1 MSFEASKFHELC
13 DGKGK
18 TVTLITTSTGNIC
31 GGFTSVSWASGGDT
45 ILGLILNGLVNY
57 KYDKEAFLFSL
68 DSGK

>member
-18 TVTLITTSTGNIC
+18 TVTLITTSTGNVC
-31 GGFTSVSWASGGDT
+31 GGFTSVSWGSLGGFG
-45 ILGLILNGLVNY
+45 GLFGDA
-57 KYDKEAFLFSL
+57 KSDKEAFLFSL

>member
-13 DGKGK
+13 DGKCR

-31 GGFTSVSWASGGDT
+31 GGFTSVSWASDDS
-45 ILGLILNGLVNY
+45 Y
-57 KYDKEAFLFSL
+57 KYATDKEAFLFSL

>member
-31 GGFTSVSWASGGDT
+31 GGFTSVSWESKEG
-45 ILGLILNGLVNY
+45 Y
-57 KYDKEAFLFSL
+57 KSDKEAFLFSL